1 MKQLCFVRQII
12 SYETLLPFCV
22 SGFRIIVT
30 DVITVQFCRAQVL
43 PVTLYIFSTTFCRGS
58 IWISSAFTQHV
69 LRGNVG
75 TSSRAVA
82 LFGKEALLPARLSE
96 NHLQAKHGFLWS
108 FFVKL
113 MNIKQLAKTIFFLN
127 QCPGVLWGTL
137 SPVSGCF
144 IFSSFFFPHVYLA
157 ESVNRIIQYI
167 KLTGTHKDHGV
178 LKLVS
183 VAKNIIQ
190 MHLQLR
196 EHCVLLA
203 KPHKSTGR
211 SRV

>member
-58 IWISSAFTQHV
+58 IWISSAFTQH
-69 LRGNVG
+69 GNVG

-113 MNIKQLAKTIFFLN
+113 MNIKQLAKTIFFLKPMSWSTVRYFVP
-127 QCPGVLWGTL
+127 CVWVFYL
-137 SPVSGCF
+137 F
-144 IFSSFFFPHVYLA
+144 FFFFPPCL
-157 ESVNRIIQYI
+157 SCRIC
-167 KLTGTHKDHGV
+167 K
-178 LKLVS
+178 
-183 VAKNIIQ
+183 
-190 MHLQLR
+190 
-196 EHCVLLA
+196 
-203 KPHKSTGR
+203 
-211 SRV
+211 